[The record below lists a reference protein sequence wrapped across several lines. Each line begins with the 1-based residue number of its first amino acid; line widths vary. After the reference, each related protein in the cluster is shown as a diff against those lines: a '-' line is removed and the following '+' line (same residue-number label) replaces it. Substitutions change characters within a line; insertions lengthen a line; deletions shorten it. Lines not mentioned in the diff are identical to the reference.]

1 VLDRPHRQ
9 MTVSCKCTQ
18 VTDSKGPFI
27 SLTLDRKLRRTLPA
41 CAKLRSKVTY
51 TRYTLTLI

>member
-1 VLDRPHRQ
+1 VLDRPQRQ

-18 VTDSKGPFI
+18 VTDSKGTFI
-27 SLTLDRKLRRTLPA
+27 SLMLDRKLRRTLPA

-51 TRYTLTLI
+51 TRYTLT